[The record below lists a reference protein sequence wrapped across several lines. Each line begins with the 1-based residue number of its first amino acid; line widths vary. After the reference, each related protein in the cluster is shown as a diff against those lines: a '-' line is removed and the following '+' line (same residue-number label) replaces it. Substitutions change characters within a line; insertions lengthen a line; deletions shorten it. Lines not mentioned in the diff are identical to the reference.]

1 MNTYIDIDI
10 DTCLYVCVYM
20 CMCIHIYIYIYLYLL
35 ILRVYIICVFIHVCI
50 YICITDVFQDF
61 LPADSPREAVN
72 HISLASNRPDEA
84 LLGFIGICL
93 GLGA

>member
-1 MNTYIDIDI
+1 MCIYS
-10 DTCLYVCVYM
+10 CVY
-20 CMCIHIYIYIYLYLL
+20 
-35 ILRVYIICVFIHVCI
+35 I

-61 LPADSPREAVN
+61 LPADRPREAVN

>member
-10 DTCLYVCVYM
+10 DTCLYVCV
-20 CMCIHIYIYIYLYLL
+20 
-35 ILRVYIICVFIHVCI
+35 FIHVCIYIYI

-61 LPADSPREAVN
+61 LPADRPREAVN